1 VDVTEDTMFVSS
13 SRHTAS
19 TLRSL
24 LAAAVIAVLGTL
36 AGSATAMAS
45 TDVAPEA
52 EANQAS
58 AQANAELAVCPG
70 QTFSQP
76 FAALGD
82 SNYYTLVEGSE
93 FDQTGEGW
101 TLLGGAKILE
111 GSRPDGSQGG
121 VLDLPG
127 GAVAI
132 SPPVCVTL
140 QYPTARTWVE
150 ALQNSGSL
158 SVAVAYGTGAGKQGE
173 RAAIVGSVSGNGGSG
188 WNLSQPFSLEP
199 QLGGSEEGVRTARFV
214 YSAGGRR
221 ADFQVSGLYV
231 DPRFGN

>member
-101 TLLGGAKILE
+101 TLLGGARILE

-121 VLDLPG
+121 VLDLPS
-127 GAVAI
+127 GAVAV

-150 ALQNSGSL
+150 ALQKSGSL
-158 SVAVAYGTGAGKQGE
+158 TIAVAYGTDAGRQ
-173 RAAIVGSVSGNGGSG
+173 AAIVGSVSGRAGSG

-199 QLGGSEEGVRTARFV
+199 QLGGSEEGVRSARFV

>member
-1 VDVTEDTMFVSS
+1 MFVSS

-19 TLRSL
+19 TLRNL
-24 LAAAVIAVLGTL
+24 LAAALVAGLATL
-36 AGSATAMAS
+36 AGSSTAMAS

-52 EANQAS
+52 EANQAP
-58 AQANAELAVCPG
+58 AQVNAELAVCPG

-82 SNYYTLVEGSE
+82 SAYYTLVEGST
-93 FDQTGEGW
+93 FDRPGEGW
-101 TLLGGAKILE
+101 TLLAGARIVE
-111 GSRPDGSQGG
+111 GPRPDGSQGG
-121 VLDLPG
+121 VLDLPS

-150 ALQNSGSL
+150 ALQSSGSVTA
-158 SVAVAYGTGAGKQGE
+158 SVVYGAGTGKQGG
-173 RAAIVGSVSGNGGSG
+173 AALNVGSISGRGGSG
-188 WNLSQPFSLEP
+188 WNLSQPFNLEP
-199 QLGGSEEGVRTARFV
+199 QLAGNEEGVRSARFV
-214 YSAGGRR
+214 YSAGGSRR
-221 ADFQVSGLYV
+221 ADFHVFGLYV